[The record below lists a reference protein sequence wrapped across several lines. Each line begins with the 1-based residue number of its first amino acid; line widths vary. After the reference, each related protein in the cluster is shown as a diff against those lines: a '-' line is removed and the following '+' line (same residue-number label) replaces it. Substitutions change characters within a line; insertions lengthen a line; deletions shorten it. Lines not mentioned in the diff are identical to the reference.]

1 MKKKEHIKRTSAGM
15 TALAIA
21 CLLAACSAEG
31 TQPDT
36 ADTSA
41 QQTAQSTSDT
51 ALSTEQVQETTLLAA
66 EDEEN
71 DEVLSAN
78 IFLSDEGITVEGT
91 GAESSGSVLT
101 VTQAGLYHIE
111 GSLSDGQIIVET
123 DKESDVT
130 LELDGVDI
138 TCTTS
143 CALWVKSGDKVTIK
157 VKNGST
163 NTLSDGESYSDTS
176 EDAPDA
182 CIYSKDD
189 LVIKGSGTLVVNGNY
204 SGGIHSTDDVKI
216 NNGSIAVNSAGDG
229 IKGKDSVQI
238 SGGIVNVTSG
248 GDGIVSTND
257 EEEGTGIVDIS
268 DGSVTIVSG
277 GGSANAAAK
286 APSGNQPGGGMQ
298 PGGMGGR
305 GGRNRQTTDESQ
317 PVVSTENARPPMGAQ
332 DGSMPGMGDM
342 PDMGERPDMGEAPS
356 FGGGFFGGWEN
367 SDLDDD
373 EDHVSAKGIKAAQA
387 VNISGGTLSIDS
399 ADDAIHSD
407 GTVSVTGGTFVI
419 NTGDD
424 ALHADTSLTLADG
437 EGTVEKSSE
446 GLEAPVMEIRG
457 GTWDVYSTDDGINLS
472 GGALSGFGNEFAAD
486 DSLSLLISGGMVHV
500 SSEGDGIDSNGS
512 ITMTGGTFYVDGPVN
527 SGNGALDYNGTFD
540 ISGGTLIAVGS
551 SGMAQGLSGSSSQNA
566 LSVALS
572 SQQAAG
578 TELSIRDAGG
588 NAVISYTPE
597 KTYSFV
603 TVSTPD
609 MTDGTYALYIG
620 DTQVVSTDVS
630 GVVNIDD
637 SGNAISANG
646 MGGMGGRGGRM
657 GGHTAQS

>member
-21 CLLAACSAEG
+21 CLLAACTAEG

-51 ALSTEQVQETTLLAA
+51 ALTTEQAQETTLLAA

-143 CALWVKSGDKVTIK
+143 CALWVKSADKVTVK

-163 NTLSDGESYSDTS
+163 NTLSDGESYADTS

-204 SGGIHSTDDVKI
+204 SGGIHSTNDVKI
-216 NNGSIAVNSAGDG
+216 HNGSIAVNSAGDG

-257 EEEGTGIVDIS
+257 EEEGRGIVDIS
-268 DGSVTIVSG
+268 DGSVAIVSG

-298 PGGMGGR
+298 MGGMGGR

-317 PVVSTENARPPMGAQ
+317 PVLSTENARPPMGEQ
-332 DGSMPGMGDM
+332 DGSMPGMGER
-342 PDMGERPDMGEAPS
+342 PDMGDMPDMGEAPS
-356 FGGGFFGGWEN
+356 FGGGFFGAWEN

-387 VNISGGTLSIDS
+387 VNVSGGSITIDS

-457 GTWDVYSTDDGINLS
+457 GTWDVYSSDDGINLS

-486 DSLSLLISGGMVHV
+486 DSLSLLISGGTVNV

-512 ITMTGGTFYVDGPVN
+512 ITMTGGTVCVDGPVN

-588 NAVISYTPE
+588 STVISYTPE

-609 MTDGTYALYIG
+609 MTDGTYSLYIG

-646 MGGMGGRGGRM
+646 MGGMGGRM